1 MGVKIKFNN
10 TWRGDFMKF
19 AAVLSIFSCV
29 IGVLLFALIV
39 FLIIMLMNRNKL
51 KKIDFSNCP
60 KLIFERYRLWHLSF
74 SLWTFLEYFLLLIP
88 LFTSVATI
96 YFTTDVLSGTPKDS
110 SSFLLTVMSFL
121 SAFLPLINSKILPKT
136 HADGF
141 YKGAIILEN
150 GMLRHNEGIITTE
163 ELIEI
168 AEKAEKYTN
177 PLVNFENI

>member
-1 MGVKIKFNN
+1 MHSPPVRTG
-10 TWRGDFMKF
+10 
-19 AAVLSIFSCV
+19 V
-29 IGVLLFALIV
+29 IGAKNSKPMFSA
-39 FLIIMLMNRNKL
+39 
-51 KKIDFSNCP
+51 KK
-60 KLIFERYRLWHLSF
+60 
-74 SLWTFLEYFLLLIP
+74 
-88 LFTSVATI
+88 
-96 YFTTDVLSGTPKDS
+96 
-110 SSFLLTVMSFL
+110 
-121 SAFLPLINSKILPKT
+121 NSKILPKT